1 MTSPPADARSPAQR
15 ALMLSLANAR
25 VTDTDRFEFITNGD
39 HPVVRLARIIG
50 EPTPKELALVA
61 QVLAGKSEREWKKW
75 TGGFRETYI
84 ARAQLILSFLATL
97 AVGKPS

>member
-1 MTSPPADARSPAQR
+1 VTSPPVDPRSPAQR

-25 VTDTDRFEFITNGD
+25 VTDTDQFRFECNGET
-39 HPVVRLARIIG
+39 PIIRLARIIG
-50 EPTPKELALVA
+50 EPTPKEVALLA
-61 QVLAGKSEREWKKW
+61 QVLAVKNEREWKKW